1 MLLTQL
7 SAKDVMQFLKR
18 ICIARARVAIDER
31 REESGPRG
39 YHGHAAM
46 SARGKEVSR

>member
-1 MLLTQL
+1 
-7 SAKDVMQFLKR
+7 MQFLKR